1 MSDSLYLNL
10 WFPSFDPEEMLPRT
24 LSVLRQFPFSVAEP
38 GIKYFSV
45 HPVDWSEA
53 TVLEHRFTTPADP
66 AAVMD
71 QIIEFAEP
79 DYALV
84 FEAAWDLW
92 TPDERG
98 QWELRPSNVTFIV
111 HGPEFDDGAFRQDGH
126 IQIDFG
132 LDSPFLHEE
141 MELRSE
147 DEERVKAN
155 VAKLIDFTHKVEQ
168 HCSLRGRV
176 LWSESDDNL
185 AQKLVARLQRVQ

>member
-1 MSDSLYLNL
+1 MSDSLFLNL

-24 LSVLRQFPFSVAEP
+24 LSVLRQFPFSSAEP

-45 HPVDWSEA
+45 HPVDWSEP

-71 QIIEFAEP
+71 QITEFAEP

-92 TPDERG
+92 TPDTRH
-98 QWELRPSNVTFIV
+98 QWELRPSKVTFLV
-111 HGPEFDDGAFRQDGH
+111 HGPDFDDGVYRQDGH
-126 IQIDFG
+126 IQIEFG
-132 LDSPFLHEE
+132 LDYPFLYEE
-141 MELRSE
+141 MELNPQ

-155 VAKLIDFTHKVEQ
+155 VAKLIEFTRKLEQ
-168 HCSLRGRV
+168 NCNLRGRI

-185 AQKLVARLQRVQ
+185 AQKLIARLQRVQ